1 VAKDTVTDDLMM
13 RYLLGDIS
21 DEERVRLEEHYFADD
36 GVFEQLSAFEDE
48 LIDDYIRGELAEPQR
63 KQFELHFLNSAE
75 RRRKL
80 AFAKSF
86 TRYLSNVPTATAAA
100 KQAAWGQKITDWFG
114 LRSTT
119 ARWAFAAA
127 FAAVVFGGAWLL
139 RENWWLRTQLREMQA
154 QQTELR
160 HRDDQLSRQL
170 AQPMAPAIEGPSEP
184 KLAQLQP
191 PSLPIVALT
200 LTPGVLRSGA
210 EQKKL
215 IMPPEPSLV
224 RLRLDIEGQS
234 YESYLATL
242 ETAEGRRVWSQ
253 GGLRTI
259 SEGKVR
265 VVVLELPSRL
275 LGNQD
280 YIVELRGVRS
290 GALQANQPPKEAQH
304 LVSVEIA
311 TYSFRVAKH

>member
-1 VAKDTVTDDLMM
+1 MAKDTVTDDLMM

-48 LIDDYIRGELAEPQR
+48 LIDDYVRGELAEPQR

-119 ARWAFAAA
+119 TRRAFAVA

-139 RENWWLRTQLREMQA
+139 RDNWWLRTQLREMQA

-170 AQPMAPAIEGPSEP
+170 AQLNVPAIEGPSEP
-184 KLAQLQP
+184 ELSQSRP

-210 EQKKL
+210 EQKTL
-215 IMPPEPSLV
+215 IIPPGSSLV
-224 RLRLDIEGQS
+224 RLRLDIESQS

-253 GGLRTI
+253 EGLRTI
-259 SEGKVR
+259 SNGKVR
-265 VVVLELPSRL
+265 MVVLQLPSRL

-290 GALQANQPPKEAQH
+290 SAVQAKQPPKEAQR
-304 LVSVEIA
+304 LVSEEIA
-311 TYSFRVAKH
+311 EYSFRVVKH